1 MDDRISPCGSDRL
14 AKNSVSEMCS
24 AFRTWANRSESL
36 DRKVDLAPTP
46 GPGYSRV
53 AEPVPGAAES
63 VSVIPRWSSS
73 ARSPNQSAGD
83 TPMRFSAATWDL
95 PLPGLAGGDV
105 SSAAALP
112 ASLASAEGPAAS
124 DMVRVPSRAAS
135 AAGSAVEKPDGRPRQ
150 AAAPFWRGGVNS
162 KAGTLLLLTVRKQ
175 GPGGELRQPG
185 SQPRAGREHGV
196 PARPCSPGCCPPR
209 DTWTRTA
216 DLSSRACAP
225 QHEYGYLCPSRGPRQ
240 LGGSAKGPI
249 QLVQRCA
256 EAGGRSAAGG
266 VRLLGFTRPRRPPL
280 PPHPRRTRHHSPL
293 RGQSGWRARPPW
305 PPRSPGC
312 RPTRAP

>member
-1 MDDRISPCGSDRL
+1 MYASRTRSIRRCSVFDIDLIRKRWSGDTKKKALERPDAIAFEMTRMDDRVSPCGSARL

-135 AAGSAVEKPDGRPRQ
+135 AADSAVKKPDGCR
-150 AAAPFWRGGVNS
+150 AVLARG
-162 KAGTLLLLTVRKQ
+162 A
-175 GPGGELRQPG
+175 
-185 SQPRAGREHGV
+185 
-196 PARPCSPGCCPPR
+196 
-209 DTWTRTA
+209 
-216 DLSSRACAP
+216 
-225 QHEYGYLCPSRGPRQ
+225 LCES
-240 LGGSAKGPI
+240 
-249 QLVQRCA
+249 
-256 EAGGRSAAGG
+256 
-266 VRLLGFTRPRRPPL
+266 
-280 PPHPRRTRHHSPL
+280 
-293 RGQSGWRARPPW
+293 
-305 PPRSPGC
+305 
-312 RPTRAP
+312 